1 MVQCIWQ
8 VLLGYVLAV
17 ALTKVTTGGFSLRH
31 SCFLLVGSLL
41 AVWGASFHAAQD
53 VYWQLFFALFLAG
66 ASILL
71 PRAYFADI
79 TPIQHL
85 DAYLAFCV
93 AVENLAIL
101 LLLLLGEI
109 VNDWLFVLCGAA
121 VLFLCGLPI
130 LLTWG
135 FYIAEKGCPHA
146 DAVAAVLHTNPS
158 EALAYVRDALGAKA
172 AAVLA
177 AAVAAAVLLAR
188 LAMGV
193 RLVPLE
199 PATLGSLVFFILCSL
214 GLLYRTRENV
224 LTGPVYDAK
233 TYLKGQ
239 EEFRKKR
246 AERKQAMEEIA
257 SSMEWRAP
265 GVYVIVIGES
275 ATRDHFGAYGY
286 GRDTTP
292 WLSSVLQDENLCLF
306 SKAYTCFPTTD
317 QALSY
322 ALTAKNQY
330 NEKPLETAP
339 SLLEVVRAAGG
350 HTAWLSNQARFGAYE
365 APVTVIADEAEQQVW
380 TNSYSDLSRMAFY
393 DEILADRL
401 KGIEIQDRMVIVVHL
416 MGSHNSYINRYPST
430 FKRFSGGA
438 RRMDEYDNSI
448 LYTDAVLKKL
458 WETAQTLP
466 NFRAMVY
473 LSDHGEGIDE
483 GRMHSATDFSWG
495 MVRIPF
501 FAFFSPSFS
510 KEKPEIFKQVFRAKD
525 KVFTIDLL
533 FNFMLGLIG
542 IRPEGL
548 YEPENDCTAASYDTN
563 EERFRTLLGK
573 KSVAE
578 DLVH

>member
-17 ALTKVTTGGFSLRH
+17 ALTKVTTGGFSPRH

-199 PATLGSLVFFILCSL
+199 PAALGSLVFFILCSL

-257 SSMEWRAP
+257 SSMEWRDP